1 MIDSDGKI
9 VSIVFPTPRWLM
21 LPILPQ
27 STKELTVAMRHVSSF
42 YKAGYKNIY
51 LRSSDR
57 KQKSNVSSGFSGLPI
72 AVLDRMFKS
81 KLIRNV

>member
-1 MIDSDGKI
+1 
-9 VSIVFPTPRWLM
+9 M

-27 STKELTVAMRHVSSF
+27 STKELTVAMRHVSPF
-42 YKAGYKNIY
+42 YKAGFKNVD

-57 KQKSNVSSGFSGLPI
+57 KYKSNVSSGFPGLPI

-81 KLIRNV
+81 KLIRNI